1 MIAAV
6 GDGRRRPTRRLI
18 VAIGLALGLGLAG
31 CGAVGHHPVDLAGAW
46 PEPTAPRQ
54 PFAKVDR
61 AWTRRAVL
69 RAGFQQVLDVHATLR
84 SPAWRAAWAEREIRV
99 RGLPATE
106 ADGVRAAA
114 RAAADGDYELTLVVV
129 TYDRAENDLDRGL
142 RSIWRLALIDDAG
155 HETTASEVIR
165 DRRPTD
171 VLRTEVATYGDFAEV
186 YVARFPK
193 AAAVLHPGARRARL
207 KLSSTRGRVI
217 LTWHAP

>member
-1 MIAAV
+1 MSAAA
-6 GDGRRRPTRRLI
+6 GDRSRRAPGAVML
-18 VAIGLALGLGLAG
+18 AAALALALAG

-46 PEPTAPRQ
+46 PEPAAAAQ
-54 PFAKVDR
+54 PFRKVDR

-114 RAAADGDYELTLVVV
+114 RTAAEGDYEFTLVVV
-129 TYDRAENDLDRGL
+129 TYDRAENDLDRGE

-155 HETTASEVIR
+155 HETAASEVVR

-186 YVARFPK
+186 YVARFPR
-193 AAAVLHPGARRARL
+193 AAAVLHPGARQVQL
-207 KLSSTRGRVI
+207 KMSSTRGRAV
-217 LTWHAP
+217 LTWQAP